1 MHLIEGKARQPENQC
16 PGEDCPGKMKDNM
29 SLILNFKN
37 YFNPL
42 RTPEQ
47 RMAWTIAIAAD
58 ALQIA
63 AFPLFAEGGIS
74 PADSLLD
81 IVVGFFMI
89 RLLGWHWAFLP
100 TIAAE
105 LIPGADLFPTW
116 TAAVWFV
123 TRQQT
128 KANVDASYDD
138 VSYDVNTDASHANV
152 ETESKSPSS
161 EPEILPPGPAPA
173 PRR

>member
-1 MHLIEGKARQPENQC
+1 
-16 PGEDCPGKMKDNM
+16 M

-37 YFNPL
+37 YFNSL
-42 RTPEQ
+42 KTPEH

-123 TRQQT
+123 TRQQM
-128 KANVDASYDD
+128 KADVNYDASYS
-138 VSYDVNTDASHANV
+138 VSYDVNPERSDAN
-152 ETESKSPSS
+152 TEADSKSASS

>member
-1 MHLIEGKARQPENQC
+1 
-16 PGEDCPGKMKDNM
+16 M
-29 SLILNFKN
+29 SLILKFKD
-37 YFNPL
+37 YFNSL
-42 RTPEQ
+42 KTPEH
-47 RMAWTIAIAAD
+47 RTAWTIAIAAD

-63 AFPLFAEGGIS
+63 AFPLFAEGALS

-81 IVVGFFMI
+81 VVVAFFMV

-100 TIAAE
+100 TLANE

-123 TRQQT
+123 THQQRNAESKIEPEAGPNF
-128 KANVDASYDD
+128 KANA
-138 VSYDVNTDASHANV
+138 
-152 ETESKSPSS
+152 
-161 EPEILPPGPAPA
+161 EPGEQEILPPGPAPQ

>member
-1 MHLIEGKARQPENQC
+1 
-16 PGEDCPGKMKDNM
+16 
-29 SLILNFKN
+29 
-37 YFNPL
+37 
-42 RTPEQ
+42 
-47 RMAWTIAIAAD
+47 MAWTIAIAAD
-58 ALQIA
+58 AVQIA

-123 TRQQT
+123 TRQQRN
-128 KANVDASYDD
+128 ADVSYDASYD
-138 VSYDVNTDASHANV
+138 VSYEAD
-152 ETESKSPSS
+152 SKSPSS

>member
-1 MHLIEGKARQPENQC
+1 
-16 PGEDCPGKMKDNM
+16 MKDNM

-37 YFNPL
+37 YFNSL
-42 RTPEQ
+42 KTPEQ

-128 KANVDASYDD
+128 NANVDA
-138 VSYDVNTDASHANV
+138 SYDVNTDASDAN
-152 ETESKSPSS
+152 TEADSKSPSS